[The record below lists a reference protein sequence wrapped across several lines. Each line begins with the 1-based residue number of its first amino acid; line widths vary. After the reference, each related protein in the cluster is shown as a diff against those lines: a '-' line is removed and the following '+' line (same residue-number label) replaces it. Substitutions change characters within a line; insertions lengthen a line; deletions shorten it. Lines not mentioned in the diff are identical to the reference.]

1 MALKYLCNLD
11 INNNVLQN
19 MRVFSSGSAP
29 TASIGA
35 LYVDT
40 GDSNKLKYHDGSG
53 WISLTS
59 TTGDITGVTAG
70 TGMTGGGLSGDVT
83 LNVIGGDGITAN
95 ADDIEI
101 TPNQTTIT
109 SIFATDLKLG
119 EDDQTKIDF
128 ETANQI
134 HFYAD
139 NAEQVYVAD
148 GIFGP
153 QTDSDVDLGSTSVRW
168 KDAYVDSITVTG
180 EIDGASLDIS
190 GNADIDGTM
199 EADAYTVAGT
209 ALNTY
214 IAGITVTN
222 ATNATHVLVTD
233 NESDNEN
240 NLITFVEDATSST
253 GNVGLEMDGDFHYN
267 PSTGRLTATQLAGT
281 LQTAAQTNITSVG
294 ALGGG
299 SISSGFGNID
309 NGSSTFNTGAATVD
323 SLSVSDGNIT
333 NVGDIALDSISADGT
348 NINIAVSDNSAT
360 ALTIKQGSDAY
371 LIIDTA
377 NSSESVSIG
386 TGISGTAITIGHS
399 TSETTV
405 ADNLTVA
412 GDLTVNG
419 SSTIIDSTTVAVG
432 DNMFKYAKDNSANS
446 VDIGWYGKIV
456 STGTKYNV
464 MYYDASS
471 GISTPKWYLGLT
483 TTEPGNTAD
492 IETTGTL
499 VANLQGNAT
508 GSSGSCTGNAATVT
522 NGVYTSNNLS
532 VMAATTSAQL
542 AGVISDETGSG
553 ALVFANSPSFTTP
566 ALGTP
571 SALVLTNA
579 TALPAAQVSQ
589 GTMASGMVLV
599 APALG
604 TPASGTL
611 TNCTFPTLNQSTTG
625 SAATLTTGRTIG
637 MTGDVVW
644 TSASFDGS
652 GNVTGTSTIQSGAVD
667 QSMLAAAVKGYAEDL
682 DNDTTGIARTYDSGA
697 GTTTYV
703 ITMSS
708 FASMDSRKV
717 MVEVLLQSDFSTV
730 FPCVTRATDGT
741 TLTLLFNGEI
751 TDDTYRILMKQVG

>member
-70 TGMTGGGLSGDVT
+70 TGMTGGGFSGDVT